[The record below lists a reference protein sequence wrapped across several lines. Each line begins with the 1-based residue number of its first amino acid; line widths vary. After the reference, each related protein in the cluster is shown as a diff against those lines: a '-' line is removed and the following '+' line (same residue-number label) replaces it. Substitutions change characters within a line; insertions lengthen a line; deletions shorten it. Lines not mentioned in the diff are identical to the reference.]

1 MSLELACSVRQSTE
15 RLTQQID
22 QSTAQWINCLR
33 YVQSVSMPDQISE
46 AALLAQEL
54 NSVEAIKGAVQHGL
68 GVAFVSVTAIQKEL
82 DLGLASRVS
91 INGVRLFRTLR
102 LVSNPRR
109 DYSRI
114 ARKFMVDVFGMVNM
128 DSFIGQRQGNG
139 EKVAAP
145 LPHVIPA
152 ARPWENAPGA
162 NGASVP
168 KPILQQAQNLNG
180 TSAHKSHQP
189 RSSG

>member
-1 MSLELACSVRQSTE
+1 MTLPDQMSCCIACLHRHSFACS
-15 RLTQQID
+15 L
-22 QSTAQWINCLR
+22 
-33 YVQSVSMPDQISE
+33 SE
-46 AALLAQEL
+46 AVLLAQEL

-82 DLGLASRVS
+82 ELGLASRVN
-91 INGVRLFRTLR
+91 INGVRLFRTLC

-114 ARKFMVDVFGMVNM
+114 ARKFMVDVFGMVSM

-139 EKVAAP
+139 EKAAAP
-145 LPHVIPA
+145 LPHVTPA
-152 ARPWENAPGA
+152 ARPWEHAPGA

-189 RSSG
+189 RSSD